1 LKVLKNEPGGGD
13 AAFDPVGDEH
23 TKRSWEVVKKGGIVV
38 GYGALSMFEQDR
50 VSGSLAGITVK
61 MLA

>member
-1 LKVLKNEPGGGD
+1 VD